1 MLPRFARPPGF
12 RQVLEWVQSP
22 AAFFADREKEPRM
35 LVLDGSEGEGGGQT
49 LRTSL
54 ALALVTGQP
63 FRMER
68 IRAKRQKP
76 GLLRQHLTAVE
87 AAKTGGCA
95 EVTGAVL
102 NSQTLEFR
110 PNNVAPGNY
119 RFAVG
124 TAGSA
129 TLVLQTVL
137 PALLTA
143 SGRSTLTLE
152 GGTHNPMAPPFD
164 FLERSFLPVLRQM
177 GASVELELRNPGF
190 YPAGGG
196 RFHARIEP
204 VKRLRRID
212 LSERGAIRNRRAR
225 VWLSKLSSDVAEREL
240 AVVRERLKWRTEE
253 CGVENVAH
261 PKGPGNAVVLEL
273 EAEHV
278 TGIFTGFGERGRPA
292 EEVADEAVEQASEWL
307 EAQVPVDEY
316 LADQLL
322 LPMALAGGGSFRTTK
337 PSLHATTNAVVVQR
351 FLSVPIQFEQ
361 QNELGWKVSVGKG

>member
-1 MLPRFARPPGF
+1 MITI
-12 RQVLEWVQSP
+12 
-22 AAFFADREKEPRM
+22 
-35 LVLDGSEGEGGGQT
+35 DGSEGEGGGQI

-54 ALALVTGQP
+54 ALSLVTGRP

-87 AAKTGGCA
+87 AAKTVGCA
-95 EVTGAVL
+95 EVDGAAL
-102 NSQTLEFR
+102 NSQTLEFG
-110 PNNVAPGNY
+110 PGPVTPGNY

-164 FLERSFLPVLRQM
+164 FLERSFLPLIQRM
-177 GASVELELRNPGF
+177 GPSVELELKAPGF

-204 VKRLRRID
+204 VKRLSP
-212 LSERGAIRNRRAR
+212 LVLMERGTVLGRRAR
-225 VWLSKLSSDVAEREL
+225 AWLSKLPAEVANREL
-240 AVVRERLKWRTEE
+240 AAVREELRWQPAE
-253 CGVENVAH
+253 CAVEAVAS
-261 PKGPGNAVVLEL
+261 PKGPGNALVLEVQ
-273 EAEHV
+273 AEHV
-278 TGIFTGFGERGRPA
+278 TGVFTGFGERGRPA
-292 EEVADEAVEQASEWL
+292 EDVAREAIEAAKAWL
-307 EAQVPVDEY
+307 AAGVPVDEY

-322 LPMALAGGGSFRTTK
+322 LPLALAGGGGFRTTK
-337 PSLHATTNAVVVQR
+337 PSLHSTTNAAIIQR
-351 FLSVPIQFEQ
+351 FLPVPIRFEP
-361 QNELGWKVSVGKG
+361 ESGPAWRATVGNAAPLLPRSTRLP